1 MALSG
6 PWRLKKMASL
16 EEIGT
21 WAFILGV
28 VIAVLAGLA
37 VSFTAVNATI
47 IAYVVGALVVL
58 GLIVG
63 FLNVTDKETN
73 KFLIASVSLVIVSG
87 LGSGLLS
94 QVQYIG
100 PSLGNILGNILT
112 FVVPSV
118 VVVALKAIHDIASA
132 K

>member
-1 MALSG
+1 
-6 PWRLKKMASL
+6 MASL

-28 VIAVLAGLA
+28 VVAVLAGAA
-37 VSFTAVNATI
+37 VSFTTVNGTV

-63 FLNVTDKETN
+63 FLNITDKETN
-73 KFLIASVSLVIVSG
+73 KFLIAAVSLVIVSG
-87 LGSGLLS
+87 LGSSLLS
-94 QVQYIG
+94 QVQIIG
-100 PSLGNILGNILT
+100 AALGNILGNILT
-112 FVVPSV
+112 FVVPAV
-118 VVVALKAIHDIASA
+118 VVVALKSIHDIASS